1 MNKSF
6 ECYAC
11 VKIYLCFVLEPHTLS
26 CYPMTSRPRGI
37 CLIINNLMFEKK
49 KKDRHSAVRD
59 EAALHQLFGD
69 ELGFDVHVR
78 NDQRNFEMLEVAGEF
93 AAKDHC
99 EYSAFVCFLMSHG
112 GECGTLE
119 GVRGRTIRIDD
130 ITAEFTSSRCPS
142 LANKPKLF
150 IIQAC
155 RGTSEDPNLLA
166 DHHFA
171 ADSAMGGHVNDS
183 TLPRSDTPNE
193 SDFLYANS
201 TVPGYLSRRDPAS
214 GSPFIQ
220 VSPSF
225 SALVLVD
232 VDRHTLFK
240 HCLLKHQYKTIIIL
254 MSKVLVYVFAVWV
267 PVVEYKSF

>member
-11 VKIYLCFVLEPHTLS
+11 VKIYLCFVLEPHTS
-26 CYPMTSRPRGI
+26 PCYPMTSRPRGI
-37 CLIINNLMFEKK
+37 CLIINNLVFNDKNTP
-49 KKDRHSAVRD
+49 DRYGAERD

-69 ELGFDVHVR
+69 ELGFDVHVE
-78 NDQRNFEMLEVAGEF
+78 NDLQKSEMLQVAVEF
-93 AAKDHC
+93 AAEDHC
-99 EYSAFVCFLMSHG
+99 EYSVFVCFLMSHG

-119 GVRGRTIRIDD
+119 GVGGRTIRIDD

-166 DHHFA
+166 AHHFA
-171 ADSAMGGHVNDS
+171 ADSAMGRLVNDS

-201 TVPGYLSRRDPAS
+201 TVPGYVSRRNETS

-232 VDRHTLFK
+232 IDTD
-240 HCLLKHQYKTIIIL
+240 IL
-254 MSKVLVYVFAVWV
+254 YLNTVS
-267 PVVEYKSF
+267 